1 MRRRTL
7 WIIVSVFLVTA
18 VIVAAF
24 LLRRRAAPEPA
35 RLLPEADAYFYF
47 NLEPLRTL
55 GVIGKNP
62 PPAQDREYEEFMRE
76 TGFQFERD
84 LEEAAFAVH
93 AAPPVKGAKSGPG
106 KPPVSSRR
114 FSEIFRGR
122 FDSQRVANYF
132 RKTAKA
138 SENYRDIDIYQV
150 PLEGRTV
157 RVALLGVG
165 LAAVSNTD
173 GPQVLHSMIDRYKK
187 VALPFGGPDLVRQY
201 YRDVPLG
208 SLLWGIAR
216 VSGEGE
222 KQIPLMLPG
231 GLDVFF
237 PAETVMVGSVR
248 YTTAIQLKAEAF
260 TTSPEAAKR
269 VVEQGRGFMA
279 IFHSLQDSM
288 NPHGTDQDVKAFFDS
303 LQVQQNKTRA
313 VFSASIS
320 PAFLKKIFSE
330 PPTQQILSG
339 SNPPQKHLPAATAPK
354 RRKR

>member
-7 WIIVSVFLVTA
+7 WIIVSVSVVAA

-47 NLEPLRTL
+47 NLEPLRKL

-62 PPAQDREYEEFMRE
+62 PPVQDRQYDEFMRE

-93 AAPPVKGAKSGPG
+93 AAPPAKRGKPGPG
-106 KPPVSSRR
+106 GPPAAARR
-114 FSEIFRGR
+114 FSEIFRGQ

-132 RKTAKA
+132 RKAAKSA
-138 SENYRDIDIYQV
+138 ENYRDVEIYEV

-173 GPQVLHSMIDRYKK
+173 GPQALHSMIDRYKEL
-187 VALPFGGPDLVRQY
+187 ALPFGGPDLVRQY
-201 YRDVPLG
+201 YHEVPFG

-222 KQIPLMLPG
+222 KQTPLMLPG
-231 GLDVFF
+231 GLDIFF
-237 PAETVMVGSVR
+237 PADTVIVGWVR

-269 VVEQGRGFMA
+269 VVEQGSGFLA
-279 IFHSLQDSM
+279 IFHTLQDSI
-288 NPHGTDQDVKAFFDS
+288 NPSGTDRDVKTFFDS

-313 VFSASIS
+313 VFSASAS
-320 PAFLKKIFSE
+320 PGFLKKIFSE
-330 PPTQQILSG
+330 PPSQPFSIG
-339 SNPPQKHLPAATAPK
+339 SAQPQKRVPGTATPK
-354 RRKR
+354 RRKH